1 MPMLTPQ
8 VLVSGQ
14 LNVEDVRSFAAAG
27 FSHVVNH
34 RPDEEEPGQPAASA
48 LAQAAQAAGVV
59 MVHAPVR
66 GLPQPE
72 AVEATRRVLDSLGEH
87 GKAVF
92 FCRSGMRSAAAWAM
106 AERLRGAEAED
117 LRATAAAAGYDLTRV
132 PL

>member
-8 VLVSGQ
+8 VFVSGQ
-14 LNVEDVRSFAAAG
+14 LTVGDVRTFADSG

-34 RPDEEEPGQPAASA
+34 RPDDEEPGQPAAAA
-48 LAQAAQAAGVV
+48 LAEAAQEAGMI

-72 AVEATRRVLDSLGEH
+72 AVEATRQVLEALGDH
-87 GKAVF
+87 DKAVF

-106 AERLRGAEAED
+106 AERLRGGEADD
-117 LRATAAAAGYDLTRV
+117 LRATAAAAGYDLGRV

>member
-1 MPMLTPQ
+1 MPMVTPQ

-14 LNVEDVRSFAAAG
+14 LNVEDVRSFAGAG

-48 LAQAAQAAGVV
+48 LAQAALEAGLV

-66 GLPQPE
+66 GLPDAD
-72 AVEATRRVLDSLGEH
+72 AVDATRQVLDALGDH

-92 FCRSGMRSAAAWAM
+92 FCRSGMRSTAAWAM
-106 AERLRGAEAED
+106 AERLRGAGADD
-117 LRATAAAAGYDLTRV
+117 LRAAAAAAGYDLGRV

>member
-14 LNVEDVRSFAAAG
+14 INVEDVRWFAAAG

-34 RPDEEEPGQPAASA
+34 RPDEEEPGQPATSA

-66 GLPQPE
+66 GLPRPE
-72 AVEATRRVLDSLGEH
+72 AVEATRRVLDSLGAH

>member
-106 AERLRGAEAED
+106 AERLRGAEADD

>member
-59 MVHAPVR
+59 LVHAPVR

-106 AERLRGAEAED
+106 AERLRGAEPED